1 MGSKSNTERARKAL
15 DAMKQLGF
23 SKKEATP
30 VLKNLLK
37 LFGHNWEPI
46 EDECYRA
53 LADAILDRHQVT
65 PCRQSFLFYIS
76 IHPTNF
82 AAGVQETADD
92 RGCSATRP
100 TPDDDHHSLTL
111 CGASRDADTETD
123 EPRTKKPRTNSTPQS
138 PPPLADDQDAT
149 AAISPQSQSASPRF
163 RPQTRASARL
173 RQASPSSVTA
183 THKRPR
189 QIVDEDFQD
198 AAFLREPKPEPNI
211 DMDIVMDAIQGTAVT
226 SDCPNAQLGLIDYP
240 LNASSSRVALPL
252 ALPPPDQNVP
262 QISGPKKRAIQPCSK
277 VNTGK
282 GSSVISMQQAPCL
295 DIDVASSTM
304 GEVKMSLKCSVDP
317 KFRMPSL
324 EAVFKMV
331 EDKYLH
337 SYKILPHEFSIGS
350 LMNEI
355 CQCVVQLGSDHIAEH
370 NTESDVADNGR
381 NSQKEPMT
389 GSIPFVKPIA
399 CEDGGNK
406 KGKSAEGSF
415 IVEDSENS
423 TVANQQN
430 HLALAN
436 LKPIHDLT
444 DISKGE
450 ERVRV
455 SVVNEFASEKCPSSF
470 YYIRGNLV
478 FQNAYVNIS
487 VARIGDED
495 CCADCFG
502 NCLSA
507 PIPCA
512 CTRETGGEYAYTA
525 EGLVRTPF
533 LDECVS
539 INRFPEKRHK
549 FFCTSSCPLE
559 RSRNEASPEPCRGHL
574 ARKFIKEC
582 WSKCGCNM
590 QCGNRVVQ
598 RGITCNLQVFFTG
611 EGKGWGLRT
620 LDELP
625 KGAFV
630 CEYVGEVLT
639 NTELHE
645 RTLQNM
651 NNGRHTYPVLL
662 DADWGSEGVLK
673 DEEALSL
680 DSTFYGNV
688 GRFINH
694 RCYDANLV
702 EIPVEVET
710 PDHHYYHLAFFTTK
724 KVEAFEEL
732 TWMFPF
738 IFNILGFRTMVLIL
752 VMAKILLKH
761 FNVYVEADIAAVSG
775 IQGNEGKLLRND
787 QRT

>member
-1 MGSKSNTERARKAL
+1 MGSKSNTERARRAL

-30 VLKNLLK
+30 VLKNLLR
-37 LFGHNWEPI
+37 LFGNNWEPI

-53 LADAILDRHQVT
+53 LADAILDRHQ
-65 PCRQSFLFYIS
+65 
-76 IHPTNF
+76 
-82 AAGVQETADD
+82 ETAPQAADIGDQED
-92 RGCSATRP
+92 RELGGCSAT
-100 TPDDDHHSLTL
+100 PDEAV
-111 CGASRDADTETD
+111 CGGSRVADNDTD
-123 EPRTKKPRTNSTPQS
+123 EPLTKKPRTNSTDLVTRQRGTSHHPQS
-138 PPPLADDQDAT
+138 PHPSLADDQDAT
-149 AAISPQSQSASPRF
+149 AAISPQAHGGSPQF
-163 RPQTRASARL
+163 RPQTKASVRL
-173 RQASPSSVTA
+173 SVTA
-183 THKRPR
+183 PKRPR
-189 QIVDEDFQD
+189 QMMDEDFQHT
-198 AAFLREPKPEPNI
+198 AFLKEPKPEP
-211 DMDIVMDAIQGTAVT
+211 DMDARQGAAVT
-226 SDCPNAQLGLIDYP
+226 SDCPNSQPGLIDYP
-240 LNASSSRVALPL
+240 LNASSSRVTLPL

-262 QISGPKKRAIQPCSK
+262 QISGLKKGTIQSCCM

-282 GSSVISMQQAPCL
+282 GSSVESMQEAACL
-295 DIDVASSTM
+295 NINVASSTM
-304 GEVKMSLKCSVDP
+304 GEVKMSLKCSAVP

-337 SYKILPHEFSIGS
+337 SYKILPPEFSIGS

-355 CQCVVQLGSDHIAEH
+355 CQCVVQLGSDHTAEH
-370 NTESDVADNGR
+370 NTESEIAGNGR
-381 NSQKEPMT
+381 SSQNESIT
-389 GSIPFVKPIA
+389 GNIPFVKPIA
-399 CEDGGNK
+399 CENAGNRK
-406 KGKSAEGSF
+406 CKSAGESF
-415 IVEDSENS
+415 IVEGSGNS
-423 TVANQQN
+423 TIANQQP

-436 LKPIHDLT
+436 LKPIHDVT

-450 ERVRV
+450 ERVRI
-455 SVVNEFASEKCPSSF
+455 SVVNEFASEKCPPSF

-512 CTRETGGEYAYTA
+512 CARETGGEYAYTV
-525 EGLVRTPF
+525 EGLVRKTF

-539 INRFPEKRHK
+539 MNRFPEKHHK
-549 FFCTSSCPLE
+549 FFCTTSCPFE
-559 RSRNEASPEPCRGHL
+559 RSRNESSPEPCRGHL

-598 RGITCNLQVFFTG
+598 RGITCNLQVFFSG

-651 NNGRHTYPVLL
+651 SNGRHTFPVLL
-662 DADWGSEGVLK
+662 DADWGSEGVMK

-694 RCYDANLV
+694 SL
-702 EIPVEVET
+702 
-710 PDHHYYHLAFFTTK
+710 HYSQPRRWSHLRSSHG
-724 KVEAFEEL
+724 
-732 TWMFPF
+732 
-738 IFNILGFRTMVLIL
+738 IMVLIL
-752 VMAKILLKH
+752 MMAKILPKH
-761 FNVYVEADIAAVSG
+761 FNVYVEADIAAVQG
-775 IQGNEGKLLRND
+775 IRGNEGKLPQND
-787 QRT
+787 RGRFSRRFGVLN